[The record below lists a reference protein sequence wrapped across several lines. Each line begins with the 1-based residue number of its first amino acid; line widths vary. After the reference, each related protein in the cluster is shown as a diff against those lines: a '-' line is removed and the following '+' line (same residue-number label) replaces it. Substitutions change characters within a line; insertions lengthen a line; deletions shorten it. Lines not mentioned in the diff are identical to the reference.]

1 MKELKE
7 LLDEK
12 TSQLRKITD
21 ERDLLNDK
29 LEEEKKERA
38 DQVRSLIKT
47 LLPRPHP
54 LNMVG
59 FTISRWIG
67 LRSRRLNW
75 KV

>member
-12 TSQLRKITD
+12 SSQLRKITD

-38 DQVRSLIKT
+38 DQVRSLIKAF
-47 LLPRPHP
+47 LD
-54 LNMVG
+54 VG
-59 FTISRWIG
+59 VHKNDYQGTVG
-67 LRSRRLNW
+67 HTH
-75 KV
+75 

>member
-12 TSQLRKITD
+12 SNQLRKITD

-47 LLPRPHP
+47 LYITVFLSPQE
-54 LNMVG
+54 
-59 FTISRWIG
+59 
-67 LRSRRLNW
+67 
-75 KV
+75 